1 MRPTILALTL
11 LTLLLA
17 RPAAAQTAAQP
28 PCGAVQPDRISGPL
42 VLMTDFGLKDGAVS
56 EVRGVAYSVS
66 PQLVVTDLTHEVPAG
81 DIWRGSYWLYQTA
94 PYWRAP
100 TVFVGVVDPG
110 VGTSRRSIVVRTC
123 AGRFYVLPDNGL
135 VTLVAEAEGV
145 NEVRTIDESRNR
157 LKGSEASNTFYGR
170 DVFGYVGAR
179 LAAGVIGWS
188 DVGPLVPNDSL
199 VKLAHTPAQVTGG
212 AIQGNVPALD
222 VQYGNVWSN
231 IPREMLG
238 QIGVAEGDRVN
249 VRIFRGARLVNQVS
263 ARFVPTFGSV
273 PVGQPLVY
281 INSLLK
287 VSVALNQGNYARAHG
302 IASGP
307 EWRIEVTKAPEKAR
321 R

>member
-1 MRPTILALTL
+1 MHRTLVAAAAL
-11 LTLLLA
+11 LTLTLVQ
-17 RPAAAQTAAQP
+17 PAFAQTTAPP
-28 PCGAVQPDRISGPL
+28 PCGANLPDKTTGPL

-66 PQLVVTDLTHEVPAG
+66 PQLVVSDLTHEVPAG

-123 AGRFYVLPDNGL
+123 AGRLYVLPDNGL

-145 NEVRTIDESRNR
+145 NEVRTIDETRNR
-157 LKGSEASNTFYGR
+157 LPGSQASNTFYGR

-179 LAAGVIGWS
+179 LAAGVIGWAE
-188 DVGPLVPNDSL
+188 VGPLVPNDSL
-199 VKLAHTPAQVTGG
+199 VRLAHTPAQVVG
-212 AIQGNVPALD
+212 ATIQGNIPALD

-231 IPREMLG
+231 IPKEMLAR
-238 QIGVAEGDRVN
+238 IGVVEGDTVN
-249 VRIFRGARLVNQVS
+249 VRIYRGAKLVNQVT
-263 ARFVPTFGSV
+263 APFVATFGSV
-273 PVGQPLVY
+273 PVGRPLVY

-287 VSVALNQGNYARAHG
+287 VSVALNQGDYAKAHG

-307 EWRIEVTKAPEKAR
+307 EWRIEVTKH
-321 R
+321 

>member
-1 MRPTILALTL
+1 MRLMTLGLAL
-11 LTLLLA
+11 LTLIVA
-17 RPAAAQTAAQP
+17 QPGAAQPGRQP
-28 PCGAVQPDRISGPL
+28 PCGADLPDRISGPL

-66 PQLVVTDLTHEVPAG
+66 PQLVVSDLTHEVPAG
-81 DIWRGSYWLYQTA
+81 DIWRGAYWLYQTA

-100 TVFVGVVDPG
+100 AVFVGVVDPG

-123 AGRFYVLPDNGL
+123 AGRLYVLPDNGL

-188 DVGPLVPNDSL
+188 EVGPLVPNDSL
-199 VKLAHTPAQVTGG
+199 VRLAHTPARVSGRT
-212 AIQGNVPALD
+212 IEGNVPALD

-231 IPREMLG
+231 IPREMLA
-238 QIGVAEGDRVN
+238 QIGVSEGDTVN
-249 VRIFRGARLVNQVS
+249 VRIYRGARLVNQVS

-287 VSVALNQGNYARAHG
+287 VSVALNQGNYAKAHG
-302 IASGP
+302 VASGP
-307 EWRIEVTKAPEKAR
+307 DWRIEVTKR
-321 R
+321 